1 MAYTK
6 AASDRGMFDPNFPVQ
21 GIFDPNIF
29 DTELAAAID
38 TILLPAY
45 VHGNEDITALLHGN
59 AEIVVK

>member
-6 AASDRGMFDPNFPVQ
+6 AASDRGMFDTNFPLQ
-21 GIFDPNIF
+21 GIFDSAIF

-45 VHGNEDITALLHGN
+45 VHGTGEITVSVHGN
-59 AEIVVK
+59 EEIIVQ